1 VTHVVTGGAGKI
13 GSHLVAALVARGE
26 KVRVIDNFSRG
37 SMKNLPVATGQ
48 VVVKNLNLGVVGI
61 PLLPEDVV
69 WHLAASKERTEY
81 ETLLSNLRIDCNVI
95 ESVRKQKP
103 RLFIYA
109 GTVASQLVR
118 HLYVEYNVPCVIV
131 EFSESG
137 GEAVET
143 LLGWYDFMLT
153 PQTLYEGKYPQPF
166 IAYIGK
172 GAHT

>member
-1 VTHVVTGGAGKI
+1 
-13 GSHLVAALVARGE
+13 
-26 KVRVIDNFSRG
+26 
-37 SMKNLPVATGQ
+37 
-48 VVVKNLNLGVVGI
+48 
-61 PLLPEDVV
+61 
-69 WHLAASKERTEY
+69 
-81 ETLLSNLRIDCNVI
+81 
-95 ESVRKQKP
+95 
-103 RLFIYA
+103 
-109 GTVASQLVR
+109 
-118 HLYVEYNVPCVIV
+118 VIV

>member
-1 VTHVVTGGAGKI
+1 
-13 GSHLVAALVARGE
+13 
-26 KVRVIDNFSRG
+26 
-37 SMKNLPVATGQ
+37 
-48 VVVKNLNLGVVGI
+48 
-61 PLLPEDVV
+61 V

-109 GTVASQLVR
+109 GIVASQLVR
-118 HLYVEYNVPCVIV
+118 HLYAEYNIPCVIV